1 VKTIPTEK
9 RQSDLD
15 AVLRSVQNERIL
27 ISRDGKP
34 CAVLV
39 GVEDYDAEDVRLATS
54 PDFWLMIQQRRSQGR
69 SIPLAEVESRL
80 AGHGTKS
87 PAARSPGRGKPRRG

>member
-1 VKTIPTEK
+1 VKTIPTK
-9 RQSDLD
+9 RLQSDLD
-15 AVLRSVQNERIL
+15 AVLRWAQKERIL

-39 GVEDYDAEDVRLATS
+39 GVEDYDAEDLRLATS
-54 PDFWLMIQQRRSQGR
+54 PDFWLMIQQRRSQGS

-80 AGHGTKS
+80 AVQIAKS
-87 PAARSPGRGKPRRG
+87 RATQLSRKKKPNGK